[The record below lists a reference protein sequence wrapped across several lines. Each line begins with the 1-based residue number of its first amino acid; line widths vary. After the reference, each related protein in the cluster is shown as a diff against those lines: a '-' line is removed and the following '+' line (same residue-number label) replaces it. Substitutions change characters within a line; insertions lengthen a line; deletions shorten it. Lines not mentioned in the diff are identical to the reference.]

1 MARIILVHG
10 AFHNASCWDAAKA
23 ELEAKGHTVEA
34 VDLPSHGS
42 DSTPIESVVLQTYAD
57 KVVAQAKSQPEV
69 PVLVGHS
76 MGGMVV
82 TQAADDI
89 LAGGGTVAQV
99 VYVCAFL
106 PRNGQSLVEL
116 AGQPEGA
123 GDMVQANVVVDGEPP
138 IGTMP
143 TDKAIEAFYGECDPA
158 VAQAAA
164 QELDPQPILAFVMP
178 ANITDDRD
186 ITRRY
191 IVTTHDKA
199 LPTPLQRK
207 MSKATKCVEIVDID
221 SDHSPFLSHTDEFV
235 GILDRFVKA

>member
-1 MARIILVHG
+1 MARLILVHG

-23 ELEAKGHTVEA
+23 KLEALGHSVEA

-42 DSTPIESVVLQTYAD
+42 DSTPIETVVLQTYAD
-57 KVVAQAKSQPEV
+57 KVVAQANSRPEP

-89 LAGGGTVAQV
+89 LAAGGKLEQVIYVA
-99 VYVCAFL
+99 AFL
-106 PRNGQSLVEL
+106 PRNGQSLVDL
-116 AGQPEGA
+116 AGMPEGA
-123 GDMVQANVVVDGEPP
+123 GDMVQASVVVDGEPP

-143 TDKAIEAFYGECDPA
+143 FEKAIEAFYGECERS
-158 VAQAAA
+158 VAEAAA
-164 QELDPQPILAFVMP
+164 KSLDPQPILAFVMP
-178 ANITDDRD
+178 AQIEDDRD

-191 IVTTHDKA
+191 IITTHDNA

-207 MSKATKCVEIVDID
+207 MSKATACVEIAEID

-235 GILDRFVKA
+235 AIVDRFARA